1 MSRGEDSLA
10 AQLDAAG
17 VPYQRELSL
26 IPKRRFRFDFQ
37 LTGTDLIVEVE
48 GGTWSGGR
56 HNSGVGFRNDCV
68 KYNLALQ
75 HGYRVL
81 RYTTDMVTKG
91 DAMRQ
96 LGEILQLDGPSE
108 ARERPKWTV

>member
-26 IPKRRFRFDFQ
+26 IPKRKFRFDFQ

-56 HNSGVGFRNDCV
+56 HTSGVGFRNDCI

-91 DAMRQ
+91 DCMRQ
-96 LGEILQLDGPSE
+96 LREILQLDGPSE
-108 ARERPKWTV
+108 GREGGNGLF